1 MDNTIRRMVP
11 VGSSWRGTAEIS
23 FGLILAPDL
32 NILSF
37 VRCYL
42 VPKIE
47 KILKFH
53 ILFLFLRISLVQ
65 IRNVT
70 KYELPTPR
78 QFGVVIKYV
87 ASLFF
92 SRKKKQNDEQFE
104 LDL

>member
-1 MDNTIRRMVP
+1 M
-11 VGSSWRGTAEIS
+11 
-23 FGLILAPDL
+23 
-32 NILSF
+32 
-37 VRCYL
+37 

-53 ILFLFLRISLVQ
+53 KKNFFLRISLVE

-70 KYELPTPR
+70 QYELPTPR

-87 ASLFF
+87 ACFF
-92 SRKKKQNDEQFE
+92 FYVKKEAIREQCE